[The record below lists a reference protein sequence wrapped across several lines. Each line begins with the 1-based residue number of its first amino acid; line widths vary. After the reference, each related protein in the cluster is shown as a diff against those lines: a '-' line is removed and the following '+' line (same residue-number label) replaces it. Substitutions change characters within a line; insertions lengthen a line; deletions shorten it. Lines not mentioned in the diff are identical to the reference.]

1 MDKIS
6 FINAELDRIHSLC
19 DSIDDL
25 QRVDQLLVWLYK
37 EAFHKDGFE
46 LPEDD
51 EEGMEHD

>member
-37 EAFHKDGFE
+37 EAFE

-51 EEGMEHD
+51 EEGMESD